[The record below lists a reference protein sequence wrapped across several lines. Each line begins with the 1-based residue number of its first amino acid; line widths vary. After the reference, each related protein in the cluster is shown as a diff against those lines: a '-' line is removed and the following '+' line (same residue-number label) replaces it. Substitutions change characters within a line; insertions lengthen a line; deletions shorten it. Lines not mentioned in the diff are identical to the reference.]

1 MALRAT
7 WAEGLELSR
16 VAGPDGLVNDLGDAV
31 GGDVAN
37 AAADVGGA
45 AVRVVCG
52 LACQL
57 PAAQAAV
64 SVAEIFILV
73 MGQIAV

>member
-1 MALRAT
+1 MISVMPWAAMSRTRPPMSAAPPVRA
-7 WAEGLELSR
+7 
-16 VAGPDGLVNDLGDAV
+16 
-31 GGDVAN
+31 
-37 AAADVGGA
+37 
-45 AVRVVCG
+45 VCG
-52 LACQL
+52 TACQL

>member
-1 MALRAT
+1 VALRAAR
-7 WAEGLELSR
+7 AEGLELSR
-16 VAGPDGLVNDLGDAV
+16 VVGPDGLVNDLGMPW
-31 GGDVAN
+31 
-37 AAADVGGA
+37 AAMSRTRPPMSA
-45 AVRVVCG
+45 ALPVRVVCG
-52 LACQL
+52 MACQL